1 MSWDQFEGDDKTVK
15 HQIGKIF
22 NPLQSII
29 KLISSKSRSC
39 VFFAQHPA
47 WGRCWPPL
55 QSNLLSSHY
64 HHNHLQYCTYGVHNN
79 FLHKPTVEF
88 ALGAQMWSTHK
99 PTVVFAA
106 QMQSAMPRSS
116 VVDAATCTKRSSL
129 CAVNNMKYTNV
140 QFTIHS
146 CSAYFVDASK
156 QMFKQCLHWLQ
167 MGWLDDSLAGRI
179 YLFPAC
185 Y

>member
-1 MSWDQFEGDDKTVK
+1 MIFAPQMLCGRHLTVWTVELYTVHK
-15 HQIGKIF
+15 PTVVFAGQM
-22 NPLQSII
+22 QSA
-29 KLISSKSRSC
+29 LWM
-39 VFFAQHPA
+39 VQLP
-47 WGRCWPPL
+47 
-55 QSNLLSSHY
+55 HY
-64 HHNHLQYCTYGVHNN
+64 TDHICSLLQYCTYGVHNN

-106 QMQSAMPRSS
+106 QMQSAAPRSS
-116 VVDAATCTKRSSL
+116 VVDAAKRSSL

-146 CSAYFVDASK
+146 CIAYFVDASK

-167 MGWLDDSLAGRI
+167 MGWLEDSLAGRI